1 MRKIIILLIIFAS
14 NTNLFGQIAFDTITN
29 WQLYKDSELL
39 IKSNIVES
47 QHYSVI
53 VNNETNYESINFQ
66 IFYDYFS
73 DTLNRKVI
81 FKYKDSIIASYN
93 DKNQTHRKFIIPKE
107 KLTKDLSK
115 YRYKKL
121 KIIYIDK
128 FNPNG
133 LVIGNIIF
141 VETPFDVLQIPE
153 IRYVLQ
159 LALDL
164 PELQKYFHVKEFPER
179 KPLKLLEYGLINSDN
194 IIGLKKFGLPIKFI
208 QNENIKDSKDYIGIG
223 DWTPVNGKL
232 RLQLYY
238 PAEGITINYMFEMTN
253 ENWRITDSIIFEE

>member
-1 MRKIIILLIIFAS
+1 MRKIIIILIIFAS

-39 IKSNIVES
+39 IRSNIVES

-115 YRYKKL
+115 YQYKKL
-121 KIIYIDK
+121 KIIS
-128 FNPNG
+128 N
-133 LVIGNIIF
+133 
-141 VETPFDVLQIPE
+141 
-153 IRYVLQ
+153 
-159 LALDL
+159 
-164 PELQKYFHVKEFPER
+164 
-179 KPLKLLEYGLINSDN
+179 LI
-194 IIGLKKFGLPIKFI
+194 
-208 QNENIKDSKDYIGIG
+208 
-223 DWTPVNGKL
+223 V
-232 RLQLYY
+232 
-238 PAEGITINYMFEMTN
+238 TINRDWAFGCFRTVSSMGGSKPPPN
-253 ENWRITDSIIFEE
+253 PSD